1 MSDHQKRGNYDDA
14 NTPDSHHSPTKKN
27 SDNSKDNES
36 LASRIHKSASG
47 LAKNA
52 FLSSAPSGDAQWLS
66 NSTGK
71 AAPSSSSS
79 SSALAAAEQYGQS
92 VGPSSSS
99 SRNRTIHDSTET
111 FRSRPVAQTGGFNL
125 PGLAEDEFQTTY
137 GGELSETISDI
148 DEGPG
153 KGKGKSSA
161 SNPVSRSTESASE
174 SKSGLETQPP
184 TLNPSDGS
192 GVVSILTDQTF
203 DPEFPPGA
211 NEPEEYLET
220 DFSQLSPHLAPNEIQ
235 MIESFRRQL
244 PPAPQ
249 STRSEHSGN
258 SEHPQLNSLSLVP
271 DIGSFLDNF
280 HATPAADPSTAH
292 ATSLRDEL
300 LTSLPGAAE
309 WISVEEK
316 YHDEVWGYLQ
326 PTLEAAAREIEEKKD
341 SPSTSVED
349 GPAVRRLKM
358 VLRHMQH

>member
-14 NTPDSHHSPTKKN
+14 NTPDSHHLPAQKN

-36 LASRIHKSASG
+36 LASRIQKSASG

-52 FLSSAPSGDAQWLS
+52 FLSSAPSGDAQLLS
-66 NSTGK
+66 NGTGK
-71 AAPSSSSS
+71 AAPSSS

-99 SRNRTIHDSTET
+99 SRNQTIHDSAET
-111 FRSRPVAQTGGFNL
+111 FRSTPAAQTGGFNL
-125 PGLAEDEFQTTY
+125 PGLTEDEFQTTY

-161 SNPVSRSTESASE
+161 SNPVPRSTESVSE
-174 SKSGLETQPP
+174 SISGLETQTP

-220 DFSQLSPHLAPNEIQ
+220 NLSQLSPHLTPNEIQ

-249 STRSEHSGN
+249 STRSEQN
-258 SEHPQLNSLSLVP
+258 SKHPQLNSLSLVP

-292 ATSLRDEL
+292 ATSLRDEV

-309 WISVEEK
+309 WISAEEK

-341 SPSTSVED
+341 SPSASVED

-358 VLRHMQH
+358 VFRHMHH